1 MVALLA
7 TIRVAPRASGG
18 DLAASTFGGWLRYSA
33 PDREALAGLLDER
46 SVSAIL
52 DDDQAW
58 AGFDVEHLPAPA
70 DLRLL
75 VGWTG
80 SPASTT
86 KLVGVV
92 RRHRDGDYAAF
103 LDASRACVDDLTE
116 GLRTGDAERTLAA
129 LRRARGLLQGLGTS
143 VGSQIETPGSRPCA
157 TSSRPPAGPR
167 SPPVPAAATAASRSS
182 PWTATPPTS
191 SAPGRRT
198 TSGTSASRCNP
209 RKGARDERAADP
221 DPHEVGRTDPR
232 QRQRRRGRARGAPRY
247 LRVAALA
254 LRRPWRA
261 DLADD
266 RGRHRLDR
274 RRRADDPLRRG
285 PCRQC
290 GRRPHLR
297 RPDPGPPERTR
308 DDRRR
313 AEPVR
318 EAHRGAP
325 GDRRG
330 PAVPALRVHHGRRL
344 RPQHGDPGGGH
355 PAAGDPGLGARGSAT
370 CRSPATSAPT
380 RRPPR

>member
-1 MVALLA
+1 MIEFRAHGKLFVAGEYAVVEPGQPSVLIALDRAITARVTEGHGAGSVHSEEYGNLPLTWTRAEDGLALDREHHPYDYVMATIDLVEKLRAELGIAPRFHDLRIESQLDDASGRKFGLGSSAAVTVATVGALDRFYGLGLSQRRRFMVALLA

-52 DDDQAW
+52 DDEQAW

-143 VGSQIETPGSRPCA
+143 VGSQIETPGLA
-157 TSSRPPAGPR
+157 TLCDVVEAAGGAAKP
-167 SPPVPAAATAASRSS
+167 SGAGGGDCGIALVPADSDAA
-182 PWTATPPTS
+182 
-191 SAPGRRT
+191 
-198 TSGTSASRCNP
+198 
-209 RKGARDERAADP
+209 EIFRA
-221 DPHEVGRTDPR
+221 
-232 QRQRRRGRARGAPRY
+232 
-247 LRVAALA
+247 
-254 LRRPWRA
+254 W
-261 DLADD
+261 
-266 RGRHRLDR
+266 
-274 RRRADDPLRRG
+274 
-285 PCRQC
+285 
-290 GRRPHLR
+290 
-297 RPDPGPPERTR
+297 
-308 DDRRR
+308 
-313 AEPVR
+313 
-318 EAHRGAP
+318 EAHDIRHLSV
-325 GDRRG
+325 
-330 PAVPALRVHHGRRL
+330 AVQPEE
-344 RPQHGDPGGGH
+344 
-355 PAAGDPGLGARGSAT
+355 GS
-370 CRSPATSAPT
+370 T
-380 RRPPR
+380 R